1 MSIKPGITVSINLDP
16 SSASGNSL
24 KAVIYDVRG
33 KHLVLSQTSPP
44 LLPPPPKGPVDISY
58 ITGKGNSARRLGF
71 SALVSG
77 FGDDYELS
85 SGMRVPTI
93 IVEMNRDSEETSLRK
108 GFRIRTPRSSGLAL
122 TIQARNY
129 PIFDISL
136 IGVNFIQ
143 PSLQPPFKPSTV
155 LECRL
160 NIDGRNYL
168 LKARVIRIME
178 TAAIRHIAAVF
189 VNPGKDLQPV
199 LSRKI
204 LQLERE
210 DLNRHV

>member
-1 MSIKPGITVSINLDP
+1 MSIKPGIMVEINLDP
-16 SSASGNSL
+16 SSASVDPL

-44 LLPPPPKGPVDISY
+44 LLPPPPKDPVDISY
-58 ITGKGNSARRLGF
+58 IIRKGNSARRLGF

-85 SGMRVPTI
+85 SGMRVPTV
-93 IVEMNRDSEETSLRK
+93 IVEMKNDPEETSFRK
-108 GFRIRTPRSSGLAL
+108 GFRTRTPSNSGLAL
-122 TIQARNY
+122 AIQARDY

-136 IGVNFIQ
+136 TGVNFIQ
-143 PSLQPPFKPSTV
+143 SSLQPPFKPSAV

-160 NIDGRNYL
+160 NIDGQNYP
-168 LKARVIRIME
+168 LKARVIRVVE
-178 TAAIRHIAAVF
+178 TAVARHVAAVF

-210 DLNRHV
+210 DLSRHG

>member
-1 MSIKPGITVSINLDP
+1 MSIKPGITVEINLHP
-16 SSASGNSL
+16 SSASVDLL

-33 KHLVLSQTSPP
+33 TRLVLSQTSPP

-58 ITGKGNSARRLGF
+58 ITRKGNSARRFGF

-85 SGMRVPTI
+85 SGMHVPSV
-93 IVEMNRDSEETSLRK
+93 IVEMKHDPEETSIRK
-108 GFRIRTPRSSGLAL
+108 GFRIRTPSSSGLAL
-122 TIQARNY
+122 TIQACNY
-129 PIFDISL
+129 PMFDISL
-136 IGVNFIQ
+136 MGVNFIQ
-143 PSLQPPFKPSTV
+143 PSLQQPFKPSAV

-160 NIDGRNYL
+160 DIDGRSYL
-168 LKARVIRIME
+168 LRARVIRVVE
-178 TAAIRHIAAVF
+178 TAAVRHVAAVF
-189 VNPGKDLQPV
+189 LNPGKDLQPV

-210 DLNRHV
+210 DLNRHG